1 MSTERQIVEGL
12 INSLKGIGGTGNLLA
27 KASERLVKLMIEPG
41 DYVFG
46 GDSPVKMTAPLA
58 VDLWYLQNDVN
69 LVHYIDPAT
78 DSEVY
83 VSENLKFLED
93 KLNGLKPMKAVTKE
107 TLVNYGKETPDLQ
120 HPPTVS
126 GGSWTPEEG
135 YPNKPLPDPGMDLAR
150 LHEYVAS
157 LVAWAKVCADIERA
171 SLTKFREFKDS
182 WANEGA
188 YFIQVMPYELGQE
201 GTDFDYDSEVPGG
214 ANKDDYCGGL
224 MFPVGQL
231 GIMEV
236 VSMFQETELEVDGF
250 SLADDETPV
259 ILDDPEMFPPME
271 HAGEGWS
278 FGKYLIERGYLVPED
293 VKSQVELM
301 STVNISTADYT
312 KDVKPK
318 TWTKWWIKKEDT
330 LPVPGEFVG
339 ILIKPLSV
347 PPHVWW
353 FQESTPLLYAGNW
366 METENLTSGVITQVT
381 LEADRTDGG
390 VGNEY
395 WVKVN
400 GIEFIAYASDFKLYE
415 VDERVAVLKRW
426 TTSQKAVRSFT
437 WKDQRDG
444 QHPVKDQVSQEYMIM
459 PITFYKEN

>member
-1 MSTERQIVEGL
+1 MTPPSLILARERI
-12 INSLKGIGGTGNLLA
+12 INSLKGLSGTG
-27 KASERLVKLMIEPG
+27 RLFGLSVTTMNRLQHVLEAG
-41 DYVFG
+41 DY
-46 GDSPVKMTAPLA
+46 SQAPEKRRNMSAPLA
-58 VDLWYLQNDVN
+58 YDLWYLNNDVN
-69 LVHYIDPAT
+69 LVHHIDPAT

-83 VSENLKFLED
+83 VSENLKFLDD
-93 KLNGLKPMKAVTKE
+93 KLNGLKPLKAMTKE
-107 TLVNYGKETPDLQ
+107 AMLLYAGDVVIYDESPVNKNFG
-120 HPPTVS
+120 
-126 GGSWTPEEG
+126 EESLDA
-135 YPNKPLPDPGMDLAR
+135 PLPERELAIEE
-150 LHEYVAS
+150 LHQYIQKLIEWS
-157 LVAWAKVCADIERA
+157 KEQKRKEDAK
-171 SLTKFREFKDS
+171 TKKLKEMNAT

-214 ANKDDYCGGL
+214 ANKDDYCGCL

-236 VSMFQETELEVDGF
+236 VSMFQETELEADDF
-250 SLADDETPV
+250 FLAEDETPV

-271 HAGEGWS
+271 HAGEGRS

-318 TWTKWWIKKEDT
+318 TWIKWWIKKEDT
-330 LPVPGEFVG
+330 LPVPGEFIG

-366 METENLTSGVITQVT
+366 VETENLTSGVITQVT

-444 QHPVKDQVSQEYMIM
+444 QHPVKDQVSQEFMIM

>member
-1 MSTERQIVEGL
+1 MSAERQIVEGV
-12 INSLKGIGGTGNLLA
+12 INSLKGIGGTGQLLA
-27 KASERLVKLMIEPG
+27 KASERLLKLMIEPG

-46 GDSPVKMTAPLA
+46 GKSPVKMTVPLA
-58 VDLWYLQNDVN
+58 HDLWYLNNAVN
-69 LVHYIDPAT
+69 LVHHIDPAT

-107 TLVNYGKETPDLQ
+107 TLINYGKETGELQ
-120 HPPTVS
+120 DPPTVDS
-126 GGSWTPEEG
+126 SNWTPEEG
-135 YPNKPLPDPGMDLAR
+135 YPDKPLPEPDMDLER
-150 LHEYVAS
+150 LHKYVAS
-157 LVAWAKVCADIERA
+157 LVAWAKACKDIKAA
-171 SLTKFREFKDS
+171 SLTKFRDFKDS

-201 GTDFDYDSEVPGG
+201 GTAFDYDSNVPGG
-214 ANKDDYCGGL
+214 ANKDDYCGCL

-250 SLADDETPV
+250 SLEETERPV
-259 ILDDPEMFPPME
+259 ILDDPQMFPPME

-278 FGKYLIERGYLVPED
+278 FGKYLVERGYLVPED

-301 STVNISTADYT
+301 STVVISKADYT
-312 KDVKPK
+312 QDVKPK
-318 TWTKWWIKKEDT
+318 SWTKWWIKKEDK
-330 LPVPGEFVG
+330 LPVPGEFIG

-366 METENLTSGVITQVT
+366 VETENLTSGVITQVT
-381 LEADRTDGG
+381 LEANRTDGG

-395 WVKVN
+395 WVKIN
-400 GIEFIAYASDFKLYE
+400 GIECIAYASDFKLYA

-426 TTSQKAVRSFT
+426 TTSEKSVRSFT

-444 QHPVKDQVSQEYMIM
+444 QHPVKNEVTQEFMIM
-459 PITFYKEN
+459 PITFYKES